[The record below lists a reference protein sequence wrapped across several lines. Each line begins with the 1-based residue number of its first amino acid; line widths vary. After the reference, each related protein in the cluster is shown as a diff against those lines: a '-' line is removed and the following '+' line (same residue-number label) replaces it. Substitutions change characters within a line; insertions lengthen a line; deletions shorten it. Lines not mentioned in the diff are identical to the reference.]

1 MSGLLKYEWGISVR
15 NFITCL
21 ILLVT
26 LPAMAATGPEQLI
39 RQTSKNVMTEIRD
52 NIDSYKSDPQK
63 VYELVDEQVLPHFD
77 FAAMADLALGK
88 YKDRVSTEQK
98 SAIVTEFRM
107 LLVRT
112 YSSALVE
119 YTELEPIYLP
129 MDGTEADG
137 LVTVKTQY
145 DQSGGFPVPMDY
157 SLRLGDDG
165 WKVFDV
171 SVDEI
176 SLVTN
181 YRSSFARAIKRDG
194 VDGLIRTLQARN
206 QDLED
211 EVSREK

>member
-1 MSGLLKYEWGISVR
+1 VKNI
-15 NFITCL
+15 ITCL

-39 RQTSKNVMTEIRD
+39 RQTSKSVMAEIRANMD
-52 NIDSYKSDPQK
+52 TYKRDPQN
-63 VYELVDEQVLPHFD
+63 VYKLVDEQVLPHFN

-88 YKDRVSTEQK
+88 NMDRVSAEQR
-98 SAIVTEFRM
+98 SVIITEFRV

-119 YTELEPIYLP
+119 YSDQEAIYLP
-129 MDGTEADG
+129 MDGSEAEG
-137 LVTVKTQY
+137 MVTVRTKYNQP
-145 DQSGGFPVPMDY
+145 GEFPIPIDY

-181 YRSSFARAIKRDG
+181 YRSSFARAIKKDG
-194 VDGLIRTLQARN
+194 VDGLIKTLQARN
-206 QDLED
+206 QYLED
-211 EVSREK
+211 EINQDK

>member
-1 MSGLLKYEWGISVR
+1 VR

-21 ILLVT
+21 ILLIT
-26 LPAMAATGPEQLI
+26 LPAMAAAGPEQLI
-39 RQTSKNVMTEIRD
+39 RQTTKSVMTEIRE

-63 VYELVDEQVLPHFD
+63 VYQLVDEQVLPHFD

-88 YKDRVSTEQK
+88 YKDRVSSEQK

-112 YSSALVE
+112 YSAALVE

-145 DQSGGFPVPMDY
+145 DQQGGFPVPMDY
-157 SLRLGDDG
+157 SLRLSDDG

-194 VDGLIRTLQARN
+194 VDGLIKTLQARN

>member
-1 MSGLLKYEWGISVR
+1 MR

-21 ILLVT
+21 ILLIT

-39 RQTSKNVMTEIRD
+39 RQTTKSVMTEIRE

-63 VYELVDEQVLPHFD
+63 VYQLVDEQVLPHFD

-88 YKDRVSTEQK
+88 YKDRVSSEQK

-112 YSSALVE
+112 YSAALVE

-145 DQSGGFPVPMDY
+145 DQQGGFPVPMDY
-157 SLRLGDDG
+157 SLRLSDDG

-194 VDGLIRTLQARN
+194 VDGLIKTLQARN